1 MVNNKFKA
9 SMLFSRKYY
18 DCKIAKC
25 IVKDAKLCVIFL
37 IVSNLLIVI
46 TNYCAH
52 QEKNINKKK
61 YLKKLYFLSCI
72 CYQIRCYL
80 IINSSSK
87 QQENFEHGMPW
98 H

>member
-1 MVNNKFKA
+1 MVNNIFKV
-9 SMLFSRKYY
+9 SMPFSRKYY

-25 IVKDAKLCVIFL
+25 IVKNSKLCVIVS

-46 TNYCAH
+46 TNHCTTR
-52 QEKNINKKK
+52 KKFINDKK

>member
-9 SMLFSRKYY
+9 NMPFSRKYY

-46 TNYCAH
+46 TNYCAQ
-52 QEKNINKKK
+52 QEKKLLIRRNILRSSIF
-61 YLKKLYFLSCI
+61 YRVFV
-72 CYQIRCYL
+72 IRL
-80 IINSSSK
+80 DVI
-87 QQENFEHGMPW
+87 
-98 H
+98 